1 MTYENILKKIALEDE
16 RYVVMTAENRA
27 PIRNLPGILGSRFI
41 DTGITEQT
49 MIGAAAGLALRGRIP
64 VVHALAAFLTLRAFE
79 FIRTDVGIGN
89 VPVKLTGYIPG
100 FLSEANG
107 PTHQAIEDVS
117 LLRGIPNMC
126 VYCPADHED
135 LVIGL
140 ERVLKDPR
148 PFYIRFNH
156 LNPVCLHHKDFEIGK
171 AEVVTEGTDITILTY
186 GTLFG
191 QAYEAVKFLQMEGV
205 SARLVNMRCL
215 KPIDEDVIIAAVRE
229 TNMIVTLED
238 HFLTGGL
245 FTIVA
250 EILVKSGLSGVPV
263 RPMAL
268 ENKWFKPA
276 MLSDVLNHEGF
287 MAEQIAKKIL
297 SDMEILHEKMVN
309 EF

>member
-1 MTYENILKKIALEDE
+1 MNYENILKKIALEDE

-27 PIRNLPGILGSRFI
+27 PIRNLPQALGKRFI

-64 VVHALAAFLTLRAFE
+64 VVHALAAFLTLRGFE
-79 FIRTDVGIGN
+79 FIRTDVGLGN
-89 VPVKLTGYIPG
+89 LPVKLVGYVPG

-126 VYCPADHED
+126 VFCPADHED
-135 LVIGL
+135 LSIGL
-140 ERVLKDPR
+140 ERILKDSR

-156 LNPVCLHHKDFEIGK
+156 LNAVCLHNKEFEIGK
-171 AEVVTEGTDITILTY
+171 AEVVSEGTDITLLTY

-191 QAYEAVKFLQMEGV
+191 QAYEAVKQLQTEGV
-205 SARLVNMRCL
+205 SVRLVNMRCL
-215 KPIDEDVIIAAVRE
+215 KPIDEEVIIAAARE
-229 TNMIVTLED
+229 TNMIVTIED

-250 EILVKSGLSGVPV
+250 EILVKNGLSGVPV
-263 RPMAL
+263 KPMAM
-268 ENKWFKPA
+268 ESKWFKPA
-276 MLSDVLNHEGF
+276 LLSDVLNYEGF
-287 MAEQIAKKIL
+287 TSEHIVKGIMSE
-297 SDMEILHEKMVN
+297 MEKLHEKMLN